1 MIEGDFRN
9 EIFSD
14 PSSAYGYILNIY
26 IYIYIIAIRHI
37 EDNQGNLVL

>member
-14 PSSAYGYILNIY
+14 PSSANGYILKN
-26 IYIYIIAIRHI
+26 IYIIAIRDI